1 MSLAEVVVYCM
12 LLTVFSLMLFTNLPQ
27 RDSLTRED
35 LRTAT
40 NQAASVLSRW
50 TVELSNAS
58 ANSIAVSSSPPGVL
72 FLSAQADRSSNF
84 QYTSSGELAWQGW
97 VGYFQQGS
105 NLVRVWYPL
114 PAGAARST
122 IATTPTPSMLLASGS
137 TSTISG
143 KVKNF
148 SVTSPQANL
157 WQADLQIDV
166 KGSSV
171 VLSSA
176 VGARN

>member
-1 MSLAEVVVYCM
+1 MTLVEVVVYCM

-40 NQAASVLSRW
+40 NQAATVLSRW
-50 TVELSNAS
+50 AVELSNAS
-58 ANSIAVSSSPPGVL
+58 ASSISVTSSPPGVL
-72 FLSAQADRSSNF
+72 FLSAQADRATNF
-84 QYTSSGELAWQGW
+84 RYLSSGELAWQGW

-114 PAGAARST
+114 PAATARS
-122 IATTPTPSMLLASGS
+122 AVVTTPSPTMMLASGKS
-137 TSTISG
+137 STISQ
-143 KVKNF
+143 KVRRF
-148 SVTSPQANL
+148 VVTSPQANL
-157 WQADLQIDV
+157 WQAELRVDV
-166 KGSSV
+166 KGNSV
-171 VLSSA
+171 GVSSA